1 MSYVLVQVFA
11 KVSILLLYHRVFP
24 RPWFKWAC
32 RIFMAFLFCHGLAYL
47 LVLIFQ
53 CRPISS
59 IWDRNITGACVNV
72 TVVGYSGAIFS
83 IVEDF
88 FILILPI
95 SELNTLSFGI
105 RKRVSLMLMFSI
117 GSL

>member
-24 RPWFKWAC
+24 RPWFKIVC
-32 RIFMAFLFCHGLAYL
+32 KIFMAFLFCHGLAYL

-53 CRPISS
+53 CSPISS
-59 IWDRNITGACVNV
+59 IWDRNITGTCVNI

-83 IVEDF
+83 IIEDLA
-88 FILILPI
+88 ILILPI